1 MKWEYTIS
9 FLTSF
14 KHRNGELEKHLN
26 EMGQAGWEMVAVD
39 NGMVYFKRVLEVEVS
54 LEGGFK
60 FAEGISPDLVEAVI
74 EEITDT
80 MCKAVRRLAKRKA
93 SG

>member
-26 EMGQAGWEMVAVD
+26 EMGQAGWELIAVD
-39 NGMVYFKRVLEVEVS
+39 NGMIYFKKTLELTEADTTEVFEVGS
-54 LEGGFK
+54 GRRLG
-60 FAEGISPDLVEAVI
+60 V
-74 EEITDT
+74 
-80 MCKAVRRLAKRKA
+80 VRR
-93 SG
+93 